1 MEPIMNR
8 VGEVYEPFKV
18 HFLTKR
24 IEKLQEDEVLIKVR
38 ASAICGSDLHIA
50 RGMHPSAPLP
60 VTIGHEFSGDVVAI
74 GKNVHNIGLGERVTV
89 EPCIVCGECE
99 ACRHGDYGYC
109 EHITFTYRNGDGAMA
124 DYVVVKSPY
133 VYSLPDYL
141 SYETGALI
149 EPLAVA
155 THAVRRADVRL
166 GEQVLIIGAGAI
178 GMMTA
183 AMCRRS
189 GAAEVIVA
197 DFSESRLEMA
207 LKVGATRVINSK
219 KTDLEV
225 EVMRLT
231 EHRGVDKSF
240 ECVGRESCFN
250 QAIMTLKRCAS
261 RSPWCC
267 RRMCCSLARSRR
279 TCAGARRTPPWMKS
293 GKWHRAPR
301 QTALSHPL
309 PTAMI
314 RTWDRAV
321 LMYRVARSRDSVL
334 PGLCLSGQKS

>member
-24 IEKLQEDEVLIKVR
+24 IEKLQEDEVFIKVR
-38 ASAICGSDLHIA
+38 ASAICGSDLQVQEECI
-50 RGMHPSAPLP
+50 GLP
-60 VTIGHEFSGDVVAI
+60 HFRLRSDMNFQEMLWQLGRMFII
-74 GKNVHNIGLGERVTV
+74 IGLGERVTV

-178 GMMTA
+178 GMMTS
-183 AMCRRS
+183 CYVPQKRS
-189 GAAEVIVA
+189 
-197 DFSESRLEMA
+197 
-207 LKVGATRVINSK
+207 
-219 KTDLEV
+219 
-225 EVMRLT
+225 
-231 EHRGVDKSF
+231 
-240 ECVGRESCFN
+240 
-250 QAIMTLKRCAS
+250 S
-261 RSPWCC
+261 RSHC
-267 RRMCCSLARSRR
+267 R
-279 TCAGARRTPPWMKS
+279 
-293 GKWHRAPR
+293 
-301 QTALSHPL
+301 
-309 PTAMI
+309 
-314 RTWDRAV
+314 
-321 LMYRVARSRDSVL
+321 
-334 PGLCLSGQKS
+334 

>member
-60 VTIGHEFSGDVVAI
+60 VTIGHEFSGNVVAI

-250 QAIMTLKRCAS
+250 QAIMTLKRNGVATIVGIYEHPQIQFMAS
-261 RSPWCC
+261 R
-267 RRMCCSLARSRR
+267 LV
-279 TCAGARRTPPWMKS
+279 THEIKIQGAQGYCWDFPVAIAASKEIPLEKFITHIFPLDRLQE
-293 GKWHRAPR
+293 ALD
-301 QTALSHPL
+301 TAL
-309 PTAMI
+309 
-314 RTWDRAV
+314 DRESNSIKV
-321 LMYRVARSRDSVL
+321 IVK
-334 PGLCLSGQKS
+334 P